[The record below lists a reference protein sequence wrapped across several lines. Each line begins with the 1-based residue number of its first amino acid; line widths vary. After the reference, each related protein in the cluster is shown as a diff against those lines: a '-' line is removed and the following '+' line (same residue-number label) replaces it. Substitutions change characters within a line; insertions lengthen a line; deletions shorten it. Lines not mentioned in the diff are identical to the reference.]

1 MREHSRRSSNEP
13 RRKYKRFRAPR
24 TGVVCTV
31 RGFWASLFR
40 RNVALHVKDL
50 SLGGAQIIASRPLR
64 TGIKADVILD
74 FPGFPRPLAAEAD
87 VRWCRRDTL
96 SLEPRWNAGL
106 IFKRL
111 SPADE
116 EQLREVDR
124 IYLG

>member
-1 MREHSRRSSNEP
+1 MREHSRRGPEP
-13 RRKYKRFRAPR
+13 RRRHKRFTPPR

-40 RNVALHVKDL
+40 RNVALCVKDF
-50 SLGGAQIIASRPLR
+50 SLGGAQIVASRALR
-64 TGIKADVILD
+64 AGVKAHVLFD

-106 IFKRL
+106 VFKRL
-111 SPADE
+111 SPDDE
-116 EQLREVDR
+116 AQLREVDR
-124 IYLG
+124 SYLG

>member
-1 MREHSRRSSNEP
+1 
-13 RRKYKRFRAPR
+13 
-24 TGVVCTV
+24 VVCIP
-31 RGFWASLFR
+31 RGFWASIFG
-40 RNVALHVKDL
+40 RNVAVRVKDV
-50 SLGGAQIIASRPLR
+50 SLGGAQIVASRALQAGSR
-64 TGIKADVILD
+64 AGVVFD

-116 EQLREVDR
+116 AQLREVDR
-124 IYLG
+124 IYLR

>member
-1 MREHSRRSSNEP
+1 MRENVRRSSEP
-13 RRKYKRFRAPR
+13 RRKHKRFRPAR
-24 TGVVCTV
+24 TGVVCIP
-31 RGFWASLFR
+31 RGFWAKIFK
-40 RNVALHVKDL
+40 RNIAVQVKDV
-50 SLGGAQIIASRPLR
+50 SLGGAQIVASRALR
-64 TGIKADVILD
+64 AGSRTEVILD

-116 EQLREVDR
+116 AQLREVDR
-124 IYLG
+124 TYLG

>member
-1 MREHSRRSSNEP
+1 MMDSSRRSPEP
-13 RRKYKRFRAPR
+13 RRKFKRFRPTRA
-24 TGVVCTV
+24 GVVCIPH
-31 RGFWASLFR
+31 GFWASLFR
-40 RNVALHVKDL
+40 RNIALQVHDL
-50 SLGGAQIIASRPLR
+50 SLGGAQIVATRALRAGSR
-64 TGIKADVILD
+64 TDVLID
-74 FPGFPRPLAAEAD
+74 FPGFPRPLSAEAD

-124 IYLG
+124 TYLG

>member
-1 MREHSRRSSNEP
+1 MREQSRRSGEP
-13 RRKYKRFRAPR
+13 RRKHKRFRPAR
-24 TGVVCTV
+24 TGIVCIP
-31 RGFWASLFR
+31 RGFWALLFK
-40 RNVALHVKDL
+40 RNVAVHVKDV
-50 SLGGAQIIASRPLR
+50 SLGGAQIVASRALR
-64 TGIKADVILD
+64 AGARTDVLFD

-106 IFKRL
+106 IFKKL